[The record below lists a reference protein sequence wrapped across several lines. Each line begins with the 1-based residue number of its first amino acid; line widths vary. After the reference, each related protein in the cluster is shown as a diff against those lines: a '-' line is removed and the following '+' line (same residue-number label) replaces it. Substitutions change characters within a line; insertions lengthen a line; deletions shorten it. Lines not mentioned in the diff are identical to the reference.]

1 RKEYLVCPR
10 KDDPD
15 YSDYLLSYRC
25 DACQQNYMSDAL
37 YETYKKDKNIE
48 AIKFIFLENVLN
60 DYYNLN
66 DQISLEDVSEGVI
79 GSLNNS

>member
-1 RKEYLVCPR
+1 
-10 KDDPD
+10 
-15 YSDYLLSYRC
+15 
-25 DACQQNYMSDAL
+25 MSDAL

-66 DQISLEDVSEGVI
+66 DQISLEDVSERVI